1 VVYKAQYGK
10 MKKIDSIILAG
21 GLGTRLRKVVPDL
34 PKPMVSING
43 KPFLDLILSLLNK
56 CGSIERVILA
66 VGYMADK
73 IIEKFEK
80 SSEYNFKV
88 LFSVEETLLG
98 TGGAI
103 KKALKYT
110 KTENVLVLNGDS
122 YVDIDLYDFLKKHL
136 QTKADMTI
144 VLKELENTNRYGSV
158 KIDENNKIT
167 CFEEK
172 KPGVSKGY
180 INAGIY
186 LIKRSLFDNLKEN
199 TVISLEKELLPVFI
213 KKDVFGYIGKGKFI
227 DIGIPENYRIAG
239 KYLYKEGVK

>member
-1 VVYKAQYGK
+1 

-21 GLGTRLRKVVPDL
+21 GLGTRLREVVPDL
-34 PKPMVSING
+34 PKPMVPING
-43 KPFLDLILSLLNK
+43 KPFLDLILSFLNK
-56 CGSIERVILA
+56 CGSIERAVLA

-80 SSEYNFKV
+80 SSEYNFKI

-110 KTENVLVLNGDS
+110 KTDNVLVLNGDS
-122 YVDIDLYDFLKKHL
+122 YVEVDLYDFLKKHL

-144 VLKELENTNRYGSV
+144 VLKELENANRYGSV

-180 INAGIY
+180 INAGMY
-186 LIKRSLFDNLKEN
+186 LIKRTLFNGIKEN
-199 TVISLEKELLPVFI
+199 TIISLEKELLPVFI
-213 KKDVFGYIGKGKFI
+213 KNDVFGYIGNGKFI
-227 DIGIPENYRIAG
+227 DIGIPENYKIAD
-239 KYLYKEGVK
+239 KYLYEEIK

>member
-1 VVYKAQYGK
+1 

-21 GLGTRLRKVVPDL
+21 GLGTRLREVVPDL

-73 IIEKFEK
+73 IIERYED
-80 SSEYNFKV
+80 SSEYSFEI
-88 LFSVEETLLG
+88 LFSVEEKLLG

-103 KKALKYT
+103 KNALKYT
-110 KTENVLVLNGDS
+110 ETNNVLVLNGDS
-122 YVDIDLYDFLKKHL
+122 FVEVDLYDFLKKHL
-136 QTKADMTI
+136 QTNADMTI
-144 VLKELENTNRYGSV
+144 VLKELENSNRYGSV
-158 KIDENNKIT
+158 KIDEDNKIT

-172 KPGVSKGY
+172 KTGLSKGL
-180 INAGIY
+180 INAGVY
-186 LIKRSLFDNLKEN
+186 MIKETLFDSIKEQ

-213 KKDVFGYIGKGKFI
+213 KKDVFGYIGKGKFV
-227 DIGIPENYRIAG
+227 DIGIPETYRIAD
-239 KYLYKEGVK
+239 KYLHGEVK

>member
-1 VVYKAQYGK
+1 
-10 MKKIDSIILAG
+10 MKKIDSIIMVG
-21 GLGTRLRKVVPDL
+21 GLGTRLREVVPDL

-73 IIEKFEK
+73 IIERYEK
-80 SSEYNFKV
+80 SSEYSFEI
-88 LFSVEETLLG
+88 LFSVEEKFLG

-103 KKALKYT
+103 KNALKYT
-110 KTENVLVLNGDS
+110 ETNNVLVLNGDS
-122 YVDIDLYDFLKKHL
+122 FVEVDLYDFLKKHL
-136 QTKADMTI
+136 QTNADMTI
-144 VLKELENTNRYGSV
+144 VLKELKNTNRYGSV
-158 KIDENNKIT
+158 KIDEDNKIT

-172 KPGVSKGY
+172 KTGLSKGL
-180 INAGIY
+180 INAGVY
-186 LIKRSLFDNLKEN
+186 MIKKTLFDSIKEQ

>member
-1 VVYKAQYGK
+1 
-10 MKKIDSIILAG
+10 MKKIDSIILVG
-21 GLGTRLRKVVPDL
+21 GLGTRLREVVPDL

-73 IIEKFEK
+73 IIERYEK
-80 SSEYNFKV
+80 SSEYSFEI
-88 LFSVEETLLG
+88 LFSVEEKFLG

-103 KKALKYT
+103 KNALKYT
-110 KTENVLVLNGDS
+110 ETNNVLVLNGDS
-122 YVDIDLYDFLKKHL
+122 FVEVDLYDFLKKHL
-136 QTKADMTI
+136 QTNADMTI
-144 VLKELENTNRYGSV
+144 VLKELKNTNRYGSV
-158 KIDENNKIT
+158 KIDEDNKIT

-172 KPGVSKGY
+172 KTGLSKGL
-180 INAGIY
+180 INAGVY
-186 LIKRSLFDNLKEN
+186 MIKKTLFDSIKEQ

-227 DIGIPENYRIAG
+227 DIGIPETYRMAD
-239 KYLYKEGVK
+239 KYLREEVK

>member
-1 VVYKAQYGK
+1 

-21 GLGTRLRKVVPDL
+21 GLGTRLREVVPDL

-73 IIEKFEK
+73 IIERYEK
-80 SSEYNFKV
+80 SSEYSFEI
-88 LFSVEETLLG
+88 LFSVEEKFLG

-103 KKALKYT
+103 KNALKYT
-110 KTENVLVLNGDS
+110 ETNNVLVLNGDS
-122 YVDIDLYDFLKKHL
+122 FVEVDLYDFLKKHL
-136 QTKADMTI
+136 QTNADMTI
-144 VLKELENTNRYGSV
+144 VLKELENSNRYRSV
-158 KIDENNKIT
+158 KIDEDNKIT

-172 KPGVSKGY
+172 KTGPSKGL
-180 INAGIY
+180 INAGVY
-186 LIKRSLFDNLKEN
+186 MIKKTLFDSIKEQ

-227 DIGIPENYRIAG
+227 DIGIPETYRMAD
-239 KYLYKEGVK
+239 KYLREEVK

>member
-1 VVYKAQYGK
+1 

-73 IIEKFEK
+73 IIERYEK
-80 SSEYNFKV
+80 SSEYSFEI
-88 LFSVEETLLG
+88 LFSVEEKLLG

-136 QTKADMTI
+136 QTNADMTI
-144 VLKELENTNRYGSV
+144 VLKELENSNRYGSV

-172 KPGVSKGY
+172 KTGVSKGY
-180 INAGIY
+180 VNAGIY
-186 LIKRSLFDNLKEN
+186 LIKRSLFDSIKEQA
-199 TVISLEKELLPVFI
+199 VISLEKELLPVFI

-227 DIGIPENYRIAG
+227 DIGIPETYRMAD
-239 KYLYKEGVK
+239 KYLREEVK

>member
-1 VVYKAQYGK
+1 MRGTVIEKESK
-10 MKKIDSIILAG
+10 MDTIILAG
-21 GLGTRLRKVVPDL
+21 GLGTRLREVVSDL

-43 KPFLDLILSLLNK
+43 KPFLDLILSLLNR

-73 IIEKFEK
+73 IIERYED
-80 SSEYNFKV
+80 SSEYSFEI
-88 LFSVEETLLG
+88 LFSVEEKLLG

-103 KKALKYT
+103 KNALKYT
-110 KTENVLVLNGDS
+110 ETDNVLVLNGDS
-122 YVDIDLYDFLKKHL
+122 YVDIDFYDLLKKHS
-136 QTKADMTI
+136 QTNAEMTI

-172 KPGVSKGY
+172 KTGVSKGY
-180 INAGIY
+180 VNAGIY
-186 LIKRSLFDNLKEN
+186 LIKRSLFDSIKEQA
-199 TVISLEKELLPVFI
+199 VISLEKELLPVFI

-227 DIGIPENYRIAG
+227 DIGIPETYRIAD
-239 KYLYKEGVK
+239 KYLCKEVK

>member
-1 VVYKAQYGK
+1 M
-10 MKKIDSIILAG
+10 MKKIDSIILVG
-21 GLGTRLRKVVPDL
+21 GLGTRLREVVPDL

-73 IIEKFEK
+73 IIERYEK
-80 SSEYNFKV
+80 SSQYSFEI
-88 LFSVEETLLG
+88 LFSVEEKLLG

-103 KKALKYT
+103 KNALKYT
-110 KTENVLVLNGDS
+110 ETNNVLVLNGDS
-122 YVDIDLYDFLKKHL
+122 FVEVDLYDFLKKHL
-136 QTKADMTI
+136 QTNADMTI
-144 VLKELENTNRYGSV
+144 VLKELENSNRYGSV
-158 KIDENNKIT
+158 KIDEDNKIT

-172 KPGVSKGY
+172 KTGLSKGL
-180 INAGIY
+180 INAGVY
-186 LIKRSLFDNLKEN
+186 MIKKTLFDSIKEQ

-227 DIGIPENYRIAG
+227 DIGIPETYRMAD
-239 KYLYKEGVK
+239 KYLHKEVK

>member
-1 VVYKAQYGK
+1 M

-21 GLGTRLRKVVPDL
+21 GLGTRLKEVVPDL

-73 IIEKFEK
+73 IIERYEK
-80 SSEYNFKV
+80 SSEYSFEI
-88 LFSVEETLLG
+88 LFSVEEKLLG

-103 KKALKYT
+103 KNALKYT
-110 KTENVLVLNGDS
+110 ETDNVLVLNGDS
-122 YVDIDLYDFLKKHL
+122 FVEVDLYDFLKKHL
-136 QTKADMTI
+136 QTNADMTI
-144 VLKELENTNRYGSV
+144 VLKELENSNRYGSV
-158 KIDENNKIT
+158 KIDEDNKIT

-172 KPGVSKGY
+172 KTGLSKGL
-180 INAGIY
+180 INAGVY
-186 LIKRSLFDNLKEN
+186 MIKETLFDSIKEQ

-213 KKDVFGYIGKGKFI
+213 KKDVFGYIGKGKFV
-227 DIGIPENYRIAG
+227 DIGIPETYRIAD
-239 KYLYKEGVK
+239 KYLHGEVK